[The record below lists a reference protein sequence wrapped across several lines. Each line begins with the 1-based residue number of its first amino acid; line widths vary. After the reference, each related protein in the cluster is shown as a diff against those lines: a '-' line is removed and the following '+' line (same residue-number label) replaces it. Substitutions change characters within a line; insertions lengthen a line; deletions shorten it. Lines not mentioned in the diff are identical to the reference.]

1 MSFLFRTIS
10 ACVQPSMRS
19 FFVRKESLL
28 CSYRFLFELESEQ
41 VMKSFQGLSG
51 YLHGG
56 RAPAGTRGLADVVDT
71 LLQDGVLQH
80 WLGR

>member
-1 MSFLFRTIS
+1 
-10 ACVQPSMRS
+10 
-19 FFVRKESLL
+19 
-28 CSYRFLFELESEQ
+28 
-41 VMKSFQGLSG
+41 MKSFQGLSG

-80 WLGR
+80 WLGRYAMFFCRTGIVTNQAYVCIGLACRGIDNTGK